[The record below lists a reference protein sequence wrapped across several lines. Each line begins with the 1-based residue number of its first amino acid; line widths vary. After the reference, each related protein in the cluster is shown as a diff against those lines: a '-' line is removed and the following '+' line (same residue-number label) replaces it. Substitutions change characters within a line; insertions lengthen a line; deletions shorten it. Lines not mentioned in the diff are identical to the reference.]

1 MKELM
6 KFEIH
11 HVEQFHADDDR
22 DESEWDH
29 PEDIGMSVLKRLMEN
44 ILGNMMRCII
54 AGMSLM

>member
-1 MKELM
+1 M

-29 PEDIGMSVLKRLMEN
+29 PEDIGMFPF
-44 ILGNMMRCII
+44 
-54 AGMSLM
+54 